1 FFFSSRRRHTRSKR
15 DWSSDVCSSDLKTLE
30 ALPDDEMRRLVHQVV
45 SARLRAT
52 RVAPAL
58 GKTLSLL
65 LVADGHQELLSE
77 AVRLAA
83 QAVHDN
89 HELIRD
95 QVRAESPWWVPGVVD
110 EKIYE
115 RIVGAIERLLR
126 QIATHP
132 GHPLR
137 ATFDAALRDLID
149 RLEHSPEAI

>member
-1 FFFSSRRRHTRSKR
+1 
-15 DWSSDVCSSDLKTLE
+15 
-30 ALPDDEMRRLVHQVV
+30 
-45 SARLRAT
+45 
-52 RVAPAL
+52 
-58 GKTLSLL
+58 
-65 LVADGHQELLSE
+65 
-77 AVRLAA
+77 LAA

-149 RLEHSPEAI
+149 RLEHSPEAIARTEAMKEDWLAEPGILSIAAGAAYLALVPDPGPVQKRSSSIGLNLDRRTMARIFVILLVATSCGGVIF